1 MPDNENDNMIVPDQP
16 VCSQICERM
25 GLSHNPDNVIG
36 GVWPEHAVGPYGMRA
51 LVGVSSGLGGRAV
64 APRAS
69 ELCLDV
75 LRERLREECENAVG
89 KVIDRGSTEANAA
102 SLQDILVE
110 AFGSAN
116 GLMIDQADATPLACS
131 CTAAMVTGDA
141 LIWIHV
147 GNCRLYYYRQGRMQ
161 QVTRDDY
168 PVIEPGSQPY
178 DADPTSNPSEL
189 TKSLGVQ
196 AELAPSVG
204 RVVLRP
210 KDVILVC
217 SDGLWTTVNDNQMR
231 HILMNSS
238 SCEAAASALLECAKE
253 RNAHDAVSLVLY
265 CHGRWPHGERGI
277 RDAKTEKSAVGPS
290 ETVLIRSQVST
301 PPVSEDAISPSQG
314 LPETPPVTSTDMVTG
329 LPEPDRFA
337 TVLKWIN
344 AHKMVVII
352 VAILLALA
360 TGMIRSGCKA
370 RKPDAAVAAKPV
382 VVVEV
387 MPAKGLILFAAKPSW
402 RLTYQP
408 EKGLSAWKIVNNK
421 PSYRFQTSPSDRV
434 NALVSGKQ
442 TLVLTGPLD
451 GKVATQSFIVTSG
464 VLTANPPG
472 PGRYKLFYKAKS
484 KDKGLL
490 IGRFSIAR

>member
-1 MPDNENDNMIVPDQP
+1 MPDNENDNLIVQDQP
-16 VCSQICERM
+16 VCSQISEPM
-25 GLSHNPDNVIG
+25 GLGYNPDHVIG
-36 GVWPEHAVGPYGMRA
+36 GVWPENAVGPYGMRA
-51 LVGVSSGLGGRAV
+51 LVGISSGLGGRAV
-64 APRAS
+64 APKAS

-75 LRERLREECENAVG
+75 LRERLRVECENAIG

-110 AFGSAN
+110 AFGEAN
-116 GLMIDQADATPLACS
+116 GLMIDQADGTPLACS
-131 CTAAMVTGDA
+131 CTSAMVTGDA

-196 AELAPSVG
+196 PEVAPSVG

-238 SCEAAASALLECAKE
+238 SCEAAASALLDCAKE

-290 ETVLIRSQVST
+290 ETVVIRSQVST
-301 PPVSEDAISPSQG
+301 PPASEVFAAASS
-314 LPETPPVTSTDMVTG
+314 ETPEKPSAPIANTLTG
-329 LPEPDRFA
+329 LPEPNRFA
-337 TVLKWIN
+337 PMLEWLN
-344 AHKMVVII
+344 SHKMIVII

-370 RKPDAAVAAKPV
+370 RKPEPTVAAKPV
-382 VVVEV
+382 VVVET
-387 MPAKGLILFAAKPSW
+387 MPAKGLIMFAAKPSW

-408 EKGLSAWKIVNNK
+408 EPGLSAWKIVNSK
-421 PSYRFQTSPSDRV
+421 PSYRFQTSPADRI
-434 NALVSGKQ
+434 NALLAGKQ

-451 GKVATQSFIVTSG
+451 GKASTLNFTASSG
-464 VLTANPPG
+464 ALSVNAPG

>member
-1 MPDNENDNMIVPDQP
+1 MPDNENDNLIVQDQP
-16 VCSQICERM
+16 VCSQISEPM
-25 GLSHNPDNVIG
+25 GLGYNPDHVIG
-36 GVWPEHAVGPYGMRA
+36 GVWPEQAVGPYGMRA
-51 LVGVSSGLGGRAV
+51 LVGISSGLGGRAV
-64 APRAS
+64 APKAS

-75 LRERLREECENAVG
+75 LRERLRVECENAIG

-110 AFGSAN
+110 AFGEAN
-116 GLMIDQADATPLACS
+116 GLMIDQADGTPLACS
-131 CTAAMVTGDA
+131 CTSAMVTGDA

-196 AELAPSVG
+196 PEVAPSVG

-238 SCEAAASALLECAKE
+238 SCEAAAFALLDCAKE

-290 ETVLIRSQVST
+290 ETVVIRSQVST
-301 PPVSEDAISPSQG
+301 LPASDDVMPSQG
-314 LPETPPVTSTDMVTG
+314 LPETPPTLTADMATG
-329 LPEPDRFA
+329 LPEPDRLA
-337 TVLKWIN
+337 TVLEWLN
-344 AHKMVVII
+344 AHKMIVII

-360 TGMIRSGCKA
+360 LGMIRSGCKA
-370 RKPDAAVAAKPV
+370 QKPEAAVAAKPV
-382 VVVEV
+382 VVVEA
-387 MPAKGLILFAAKPSW
+387 MPAKGLVLFAAKPGW

-408 EKGLSAWKIVNNK
+408 EKGLSAWKIVNSK
-421 PSYRFQTSPSDRV
+421 PSYRFQTSPADRI
-434 NALVSGKQ
+434 NALLAGKQ

-451 GKVATQSFIVTSG
+451 GKVMTFDFKVSSG
-464 VLTANPPG
+464 NLAANAPG